1 MRHTNLRHKLR
12 KRHDAGLQVRNCTGF
27 IVFMLIKSDDKKY
40 FILQPFFFPSEAKT
54 ANLIFDVNF
63 YFKFRPSSVFK
74 IIIFHSTED
83 NKFKGCLAANLNPK
97 CSAIQRSAMVS
108 QDVIR
113 ALDSISL
120 SKRLFCGPVEAV
132 NADSFHRSAKELA
145 NCRPEFFKSAE
156 TCAKP
161 FREVYSKASS
171 KKSPGVC
178 R

>member
-1 MRHTNLRHKLR
+1 MLTSISFCRRSSFLHT
-12 KRHDAGLQVRNCTGF
+12 
-27 IVFMLIKSDDKKY
+27 S
-40 FILQPFFFPSEAKT
+40 
-54 ANLIFDVNF
+54 NLIFDVVLNF
-63 YFKFRPSSVFK
+63 VQASVFL

-83 NKFKGCLAANLNPK
+83 NKFKACLAANLNPK
-97 CSAIQRSAMVS
+97 CFAIQRSAMVS

-113 ALDSISL
+113 ALDSIPL
-120 SKRLFCGPVEAV
+120 SKRLFCGPVAAV
-132 NADSFHRSAKELA
+132 NADSFHRSVKELA

-161 FREVYSKASS
+161 FREVYPKASS